1 MGHCWGY
8 NFCIAL
14 NARKGV
20 MTASRISRE
29 PLQDLEQESVVKKIY
44 IRGILV
50 LRAGFCSNKHCGGL
64 TNAWCHLPGLP
75 CDRRV

>member
-1 MGHCWGY
+1 M
-8 NFCIAL
+8 AL

-44 IRGILV
+44 IWGILV
-50 LRAGFCSNKHCGGL
+50 LRAGFWTCGFRDQTGL
-64 TNAWCHLPGLP
+64 HLPLP
-75 CDRRV
+75 ELPAWELLRCEH